1 MEFAHASSSLHLSNN
16 LSQCLWKLRFQTN
29 RGTTVYD
36 LLNGWMKE
44 WDKGV
49 VEERERLQKQWQK
62 SQPNSTPP
70 PPAAA
75 DDDDDKEK
83 KRPSEAQV
91 YDPAELQR
99 AEEEKEE
106 SKKKKAAA
114 EADRQEEIK
123 TSDSESTKEKMKDES
138 KEAAMKHRQSD
149 GTVVYLKNEANGS
162 EIYLVGTSHVSQQSA
177 DEVREV

>member
-1 MEFAHASSSLHLSNN
+1 M
-16 LSQCLWKLRFQTN
+16 
-29 RGTTVYD
+29 YD
-36 LLNGWMKE
+36 FLNGWMKE

-62 SQPNSTPP
+62 SQPKSTSP

-75 DDDDDKEK
+75 ATDDDDDLKEK

-99 AEEEKEE
+99 AEEEEEE
-106 SKKKKAAA
+106 SKKKKNAA
-114 EADRQEEIK
+114 EADRQEEIR
-123 TSDSESTKEKMKDES
+123 TSDTDATKEKVKNES
-138 KEAAMKHRQSD
+138 KEAAMKHQQSD

-162 EIYLVGTSHVSQQSA
+162 EVYLVGTSHVSQQSA
-177 DEVREV
+177 EEVREVQITWVPHFSLLHCKATSLGPLHL

>member
-1 MEFAHASSSLHLSNN
+1 MEFAHASSNLQLSNN
-16 LSQCLWKLRFQTN
+16 PSQYLWKLCFKTN

-36 LLNGWMKE
+36 FLNGWMKE

-49 VEERERLQKQWQK
+49 AEERERLQKQWQK
-62 SQPNSTPP
+62 SQPNSTSPP
-70 PPAAA
+70 PAAAAA
-75 DDDDDKEK
+75 DDDDANKK

-99 AEEEKEE
+99 AEEEEE
-106 SKKKKAAA
+106 SKKKNAA
-114 EADRQEEIK
+114 EIDHQEEIR
-123 TSDSESTKEKMKDES
+123 TSDTDSTKDKVKDES

-162 EIYLVGTSHVSQQSA
+162 EVYLVGTSHVSQQSA
-177 DEVREV
+177 EEVREV

>member
-1 MEFAHASSSLHLSNN
+1 M
-16 LSQCLWKLRFQTN
+16 
-29 RGTTVYD
+29 YD
-36 LLNGWMKE
+36 FLNGWMKE

-62 SQPNSTPP
+62 SHPNSTSPP

-75 DDDDDKEK
+75 TDDDDDDLKEK

-99 AEEEKEE
+99 AEEEDEE
-106 SKKKKAAA
+106 SKKKNAV
-114 EADRQEEIK
+114 ETDHQEEIK
-123 TSDSESTKEKMKDES
+123 TSDTDSTEDKVQNKS

-162 EIYLVGTSHVSQQSA
+162 EVYLVGTSHVSQQSA
-177 DEVREV
+177 DEVREVKNYIDSSFLLVAL

>member
-1 MEFAHASSSLHLSNN
+1 MEFAHASSNLQLSNN
-16 LSQCLWKLRFQTN
+16 LSQYLWKLRFQTN